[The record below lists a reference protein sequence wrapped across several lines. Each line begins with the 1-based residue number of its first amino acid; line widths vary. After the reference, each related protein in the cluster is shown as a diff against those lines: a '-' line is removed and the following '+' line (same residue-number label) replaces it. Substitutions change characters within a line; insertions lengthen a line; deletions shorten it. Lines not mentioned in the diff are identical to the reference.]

1 VHDKIYCCRSG
12 SAADTQAIADYVKW
26 YLELHST
33 ELGEAPEVK
42 TAANLFKQMCY
53 HNKNFLLAA
62 IICAGWDQH
71 NGGGVYSITLG
82 GTLIKEEYAISGI
95 VLLFSLICAD
105 TSF

>member
-1 VHDKIYCCRSG
+1 MHDKIYCCRSG

-82 GTLIKEEYAISGI
+82 GTLIKEEYAISGL
-95 VLLFSLICAD
+95 VSCFICNLC
-105 TSF
+105 